1 MVGGQIAS
9 MQCAL
14 LHCRALHASCH
25 ADETLTLLPP
35 SVLASL
41 RFLGLSSLRA
51 APTAGEQ
58 FDLVS
63 KLHDLLH
70 AGGGAANASPAEYHP
85 HFSKL
90 EVCVYSLRPLPSPS
104 V

>member
-14 LHCRALHASCH
+14 LHCRALHTSCH

-41 RFLGLSSLRA
+41 RFLGHAFRLFRA

-58 FDLVS
+58 FDLVRDREL
-63 KLHDLLH
+63 KPVC
-70 AGGGAANASPAEYHP
+70 PAQRSMLFE
-85 HFSKL
+85 S
-90 EVCVYSLRPLPSPS
+90 
-104 V
+104 